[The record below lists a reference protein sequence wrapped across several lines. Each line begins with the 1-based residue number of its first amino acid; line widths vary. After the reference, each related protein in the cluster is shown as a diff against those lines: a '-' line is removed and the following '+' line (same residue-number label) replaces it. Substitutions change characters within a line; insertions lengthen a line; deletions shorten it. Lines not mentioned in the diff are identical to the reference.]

1 MPKNFKKLISIILVV
16 FTIIVLLIIIWV
28 KFVPTQKIS
37 YLTEQDPD
45 SAISQALCNYP
56 VKVTGDSMN
65 PLFKHGET
73 INFNKCFEG
82 EVLQIDNVVV
92 HDAGSVM
99 RIGVIREIVEGESG
113 QYYKISPEGR
123 QGDISD
129 VFPDKIIAIYNQ

>member
-1 MPKNFKKLISIILVV
+1 MSKNFKKLISIILVV

-37 YLTEQDPD
+37 FLAEQDKD
-45 SAISQALCNYP
+45 STISQALCNYP

-65 PLFKHGET
+65 PLFTHGET

-82 EVLQIDNVVV
+82 EALQIDDVVI

-99 RIGVIREIVEGESG
+99 KIGVIREIVEGESG
-113 QYYKISPEGR
+113 QYYKISPQGR

-129 VFPDKIIAIYNQ
+129 VFPDKIVAIYNQ